1 MTDVNEKMQE
11 EILESELQDLEEA
24 QDAQEIQEENTS
36 WDDNATDEVMKLKEQ
51 LARTQADYANFKM
64 RSERD
69 RQDMIFFL
77 KYDIFKKI
85 LPRIDDL
92 ERMIKNTPE
101 DQRVWALYEAIL
113 AQEKAF
119 KKDLE
124 NLWVVA
130 FESLGQEVDPD
141 KHEVMTQIPSQTPGK
156 IVDEF
161 EKWYMLGER
170 VLRVAKVIVGM

>member
-1 MTDVNEKMQE
+1 MTDVNEKLEE
-11 EILESELQDLEEA
+11 EILESELQDLEDAEN
-24 QDAQEIQEENTS
+24 AQEIQEENAS
-36 WDDNATDEVMKLKEQ
+36 WDDEVTKLKEQ

-92 ERMIKNTPE
+92 ERIIKNTPE
-101 DQRVWALYEAIL
+101 DQRSGALYEAIL

-124 NLWVVA
+124 NLWVTS

-141 KHEVMTQIPSQTPGK
+141 RHEVMTQIPSQTPGV

>member
-1 MTDVNEKMQE
+1 MTNVDEKLEE
-11 EILESELQDLEEA
+11 EILESELQDLENA
-24 QDAQEIQEENTS
+24 QNAQEDTNTTR
-36 WDDNATDEVMKLKEQ
+36 DDNATDEVAKLKEQ

-101 DQRVWALYEAIL
+101 DQRSGALYEAIL

-124 NLWVVA
+124 NL
-130 FESLGQEVDPD
+130 
-141 KHEVMTQIPSQTPGK
+141 
-156 IVDEF
+156 
-161 EKWYMLGER
+161 
-170 VLRVAKVIVGM
+170 

>member
-1 MTDVNEKMQE
+1 MTDRDEKMQE

-24 QDAQEIQEENTS
+24 QENQQENIEVS
-36 WDDNATDEVMKLKEQ
+36 WDENSSDEVSKLKEQ

-101 DQRVWALYEAIL
+101 EQRVWALYEAIL

-124 NLWVVA
+124 NLWVTA